1 MNKEKFTRADK
12 NNTDMK
18 DEGFSYLLP
27 KSGSRSYSK
36 TAFFYLFCK
45 TCFLIKFFIRLPK
58 EFDFLEVRAFSV

>member
-27 KSGSRSYSK
+27 KSGSRSFWNG
-36 TAFFYLFCK
+36 FFLRK
-45 TCFLIKFFIRLPK
+45 KNLILYK
-58 EFDFLEVRAFSV
+58 EKGKNS

>member
-36 TAFFYLFCK
+36 TAFFLFI
-45 TCFLIKFFIRLPK
+45 L
-58 EFDFLEVRAFSV
+58 